1 MNTISKFP
9 LPGQVGVFVEPVIN
23 HKTQQEKILREKE
36 EEKEYSNQFDIFYKP
51 LPSDHQMQTLM
62 QIGNSTNNLE
72 EEEEGEN
79 KSKLDKKEL
88 KLAAYKCP
96 VSLAKGKVNIKLI
109 LATFLNKYF

>member
-1 MNTISKFP
+1 LNTISKFP
-9 LPGQVGVFVEPVIN
+9 LPGQVGVFVEAVIN

-72 EEEEGEN
+72 EEEEN

-109 LATFLNKYF
+109 LVKFLNNKYF